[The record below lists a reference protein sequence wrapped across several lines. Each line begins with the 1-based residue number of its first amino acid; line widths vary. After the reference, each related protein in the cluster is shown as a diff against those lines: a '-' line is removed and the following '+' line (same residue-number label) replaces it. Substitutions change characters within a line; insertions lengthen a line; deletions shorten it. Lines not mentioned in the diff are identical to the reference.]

1 MLTRL
6 FSRKDRPPRLH
17 RLLLEDR
24 PDRIPDVATDER
36 VRTLDKF
43 ERNAIHVAVSL
54 DRHDCSTS
62 R

>member
-1 MLTRL
+1 MLTR
-6 FSRKDRPPRLH
+6 FFKRKDRPPRLH

-54 DRHDCSTS
+54 
-62 R
+62 